1 MIDFE
6 RIREIKRAAQGRLL
20 AIPGVHAVG
29 IGSKIVAGQR
39 TDEPAIMVFVEKK
52 RPLSELRPEEV
63 IPEEIEGIKT
73 DVYESE
79 VPRIHEDTERYRPL
93 IAGARILPGGLVP
106 ETHILHPPAPPTVI
120 PAQGLGGQGTIGCI
134 AKTGEAS
141 PRIIGLTCHHVVA
154 IPPSAKPNTL
164 TASAAAPIVTFGGSN
179 TPGTLVVLHLG
190 VTGVAGSLNVFY
202 ATTNTDSLNSIANAV
217 AARITALASPGL
229 SASATGAQ
237 VTITGA
243 SLISLQAKTLGAH
256 ADNTWSDVH
265 TSVAGGTI
273 SVSGSASS
281 RCAAYVNLHVGGGQ
295 PTFGV
300 FAPIADASSESAV
313 ATAIAAAIS
322 ARSLPGVSATA
333 APPASPGGS
342 ATVSVAGVQAVE
354 CDMSTDIRVG
364 QPSNTF
370 CSKCSK
376 CCGDGIGVLIDAHID
391 IDIALIELDPGFVDK
406 YRAEIQD
413 IGVVRGIHDIHL
425 ESSGYP
431 LKTRGATTAAVQ
443 HGTLLALDV
452 FGDAIFDDTQ
462 NTPPT
467 WILYHRFY
475 SGAFSIQGG
484 NFSAGGDSGSAVLTD
499 SAPNS
504 NSEVVGILFGGS
516 STLSVATPIQ
526 QILSAFPALS
536 LTIETATTPGQDIG
550 VPSLPPSAPRLAA
563 ENVEP
568 APVGDFARVQQEIT
582 SIPAGRRYSELIQRH
597 FPEVQTL
604 VNKNRR
610 VATAWHRNGGP
621 HIARGVLRMA
631 QSPEEI
637 LPNEIDGKPLSEC
650 LAGIQGV
657 FSRYGSPAL
666 AADLAEYGPSL
677 AQLAGLTYPQTL
689 EALRNLESE

>member
-29 IGSKIVAGQR
+29 IGSKIIAGKR

-63 IPEEIEGIKT
+63 IPEEIDGIKT

-79 VPRIHEDTERYRPL
+79 VPRIHADTERYRPL
-93 IAGARILPGGLVP
+93 MAGSQVTPGGLTP
-106 ETHILHPPAPPTVI
+106 ETHIQHPPAAPTVI
-120 PAQGLGGQGTIGCI
+120 PAQGLGLLGTMGCI
-134 AKTGEAS
+134 VKTGETN
-141 PRIIGLTCHHVVA
+141 PRVIGLTCHHVIA

-164 TASAAAPIVTFGGSN
+164 TATVAAPTITFGGSN

-202 ATTNTDSLNSIANAV
+202 ATTAADTLNSIASAV
-217 AARITALASPGL
+217 ASKITALASPGL
-229 SASATGAQ
+229 SAAATGAQ
-237 VTITGA
+237 VTVTG
-243 SLISLQAKTLGAH
+243 SLTNLQAKVFGAH

-265 TSVAGGTI
+265 TSVTGGTI
-273 SVSGSASS
+273 SVGGSASS

-300 FAPIADASSESAV
+300 FAPIADGSSESAV
-313 ATAIAAAIS
+313 ATAIAAAIT

-333 APPASPGGS
+333 APPATPGGP
-342 ATVSVAGVQAVE
+342 ATVSITGVQAVE
-354 CDMSTDIRVG
+354 CDMSTDVRAG

-391 IDIALIELDPGFVDK
+391 VDVALIQLDPGFVDK

-452 FGDAIFDDTQ
+452 LGDAKFEDTG
-462 NTPPT
+462 NTPPA
-467 WILYHRFY
+467 WSLYHRFY
-475 SGAFSIQGG
+475 TGAFSIQGS
-484 NFSAGGDSGSAVLTD
+484 NFSASGDSGAAVLTD

-536 LTIETATTPGQDIG
+536 LAMATATTPGQDID
-550 VPSLPPSAPRLAA
+550 VPALPPSAPHLAA

-568 APVGDFARVQQEIT
+568 APVGEFARVQQEIT

-650 LAGIQGV
+650 LADIQSV
-657 FSRYGSPAL
+657 FTRYGSPAL

-677 AQLAGLTYPQTL
+677 AQLAGLTYPQAL